1 MCDCELTENCVP
13 ENLTVISHSQV
24 IEEMDGV
31 EVVTNQ
37 ELINTWMERD
47 VDACSIIFYNIEPA
61 YQTSIEGSAT
71 AHEMWNRLILQYAQ
85 VAVANSAHLL
95 GKFHQ
100 YRMDPGKS
108 LHMMDN
114 DNKKN

>member
-1 MCDCELTENCVP
+1 
-13 ENLTVISHSQV
+13 
-24 IEEMDGV
+24 
-31 EVVTNQ
+31 
-37 ELINTWMERD
+37 
-47 VDACSIIFYNIEPA
+47 
-61 YQTSIEGSAT
+61 
-71 AHEMWNRLILQYAQ
+71 